1 MATTSA
7 LTHRAFR
14 LVSRPQGA
22 LKDTDLKLCVEPRPV
37 REAGQLLMR
46 NLYLSIDPT
55 HRIWMSD
62 KPQYMPCVELG
73 DIMRSA
79 SIAVVEESDDPVSYA
94 VGDHYVCFGGCCE
107 YFVGIPGANVL
118 YKADGVA
125 GLLPVTAEL
134 SLCSLIIGLTAWH
147 GVNKIL
153 CPDSKSVVCVS
164 GAAGAVGSLV
174 GQLAK
179 LKGATVIG
187 IAGGEE
193 KCNWL
198 KKDLSFDHVVDYK
211 AAPGGNVE
219 QALASIVSDVGP
231 ITHYFDNV
239 GGATS
244 DAVLLHMALNSK
256 YALCGSI
263 SEYDDNWSG
272 QKNFNMILMR
282 RICVQGFICTDHVDE
297 LNQVRTELAQLASEG
312 KIQYKEDIREGLEN
326 YPSTLRLLMTGSNT
340 GKLILKV

>member
-1 MATTSA
+1 LSTFALHLSGTS
-7 LTHRAFR
+7 HGF
-14 LVSRPQGA
+14 
-22 LKDTDLKLCVEPRPV
+22 
-37 REAGQLLMR
+37 LLGTF
-46 NLYLSIDPT
+46 SIL
-55 HRIWMSD
+55 HS
-62 KPQYMPCVELG
+62 
-73 DIMRSA
+73 
-79 SIAVVEESDDPVSYA
+79 
-94 VGDHYVCFGGCCE
+94 
-107 YFVGIPGANVL
+107 GIPGVNVL
-118 YKADGVA
+118 YKADGV
-125 GLLPVTAEL
+125 GGIVPLTAEL

-147 GVNKIL
+147 GLNKIL

-198 KKDLSFDHVVDYK
+198 KQDLKFDHVINYK
-211 AAPGGNVE
+211 EPTGGSV
-219 QALASIVSDVGP
+219 QHALAAIVSNVGK

-239 GGATS
+239 GGETS
-244 DAVLLHMALNSK
+244 DAVLLHMELNSK

-297 LNQVRTELAQLASEG
+297 LNQARTELAQLAAEG
-312 KIQYKEDIREGLEN
+312 KVKYKEDIREGLEN
-326 YPSTLRLLMTGSNT
+326 YPSTVRLLMSGSNT
-340 GKLILKV
+340 GKLMLKL